1 MPQTLKLYEILE
13 KAEIETKIALEIQDW
28 IVETIEEKKK
38 SSMIQFEETKLL
50 PQLQDIN
57 SKFGRI
63 EERHEDLNTKMNLR
77 FDLIDEKFTMLDFK
91 FDSFRSEINARFISL
106 EKRFDTTNFLIR
118 LLGVPIVGT
127 TIGALSF
134 LFLQIYEKLQ

>member
-91 FDSFRSEINARFISL
+91 FDSFRSEINARFLSL